1 MVKFGP
7 WAPDQPYTDGAMI
20 DVCNAISYAGKYRAL
35 PTESEVSVSL
45 VTGALNG
52 FSSRLVNGNSKT
64 YIGTASKIWERS
76 GAGWTDVSNGTYTLA
91 SGSRW
96 EFAQY
101 SDDIYAVSIDETMQN
116 QTGAT
121 GAFTDVSGGPKAA
134 CIGNVRQFIVVG
146 DVDESGTLYPHKV
159 RWCAIDNPADWTP
172 AEATQAGAQE
182 LDAQDGRV
190 MAIKGGEFGII
201 LQQNAITRMVYIGA
215 PIVWQFDKIDSR
227 HGCEVAGSA
236 VRVGRE
242 VYFLSHDGWRV
253 TDGSGQ
259 SVNIGQGMINKWF
272 RDNLMT
278 GSKQKI
284 RGAYNPDWRSVV
296 WTFPSS
302 NGGGANDSLLIY
314 SIDDKRWTRG
324 NYGLVA
330 LWDGST
336 NSVTLE
342 GLDSY
347 FATLEDVTPNLD
359 DPFWLGGEGK
369 FQGMNAT
376 GYLVT
381 LDNTPGTATFETN
394 DSQLTQSGTT
404 RVQGIE
410 PVIDGTTTVQ
420 VGYKTLP
427 ADTIT
432 YTAAQGVTARTGIA
446 SFQIA
451 ARWLR
456 AKFSVSGSFFD
467 AVGFNIMAKGQGR
480 G

>member
-45 VTGALNG
+45 VTGVLQG

-64 YIGTASKIWERS
+64 YIATASKIYERS

-101 SDDIYAVSIDETMQN
+101 KSNVYACSIDETLQYQVSASGN
-116 QTGAT
+116 FA
-121 GAFTDVSGGPKAA
+121 DVSGGPKAA
-134 CIGNVRQFIVVG
+134 CIGNVREFIVVG
-146 DVDESGTLYPHKV
+146 DVDESATLIPHKV
-159 RWCAIDNPADWTP
+159 RWCAIDTPTDWT
-172 AEATQAGAQE
+172 ASEATQAGSQE

-236 VRVGRE
+236 VQVGRE

-259 SVNIGQGMINKWF
+259 SVNIGAGFINKWF
-272 RDNLMT
+272 RDNLST
-278 GSKQKI
+278 SNKSKI
-284 RGAYNPDWRSVV
+284 RGAYNPDWRAVV
-296 WTFPSS
+296 WTFPSATGS
-302 NGGGANDSLLIY
+302 GDNDSLLVY
-314 SIDDKRWTRG
+314 SIDDKRWSRG
-324 NYGLVA
+324 TYGLVA
-330 LWDGST
+330 MWDGST
-336 NSVTLE
+336 TSVTLE

-347 FATLEDVTPNLD
+347 FATLEDVTPNMD
-359 DPFWLGGEGK
+359 DPFWIGGEGK
-369 FQGMNAT
+369 FLGMNST
-376 GYLVT
+376 GYLVA
-381 LDNTPGTATFETN
+381 LDNTPGTATLETN
-394 DSQLTQSGTT
+394 DTQLTQSGTT

-427 ADTIT
+427 TST
-432 YTAAQGVTARTGIA
+432 VSYTAAQAPNTRTGIA
-446 SFQIA
+446 NFQIA

-456 AKFSVSGSFFD
+456 AKFSVSGSFSD
-467 AVGFNIMAKGQGR
+467 AVGFNVIGKAQGR